1 MTDTAGMFLPHSQCI
16 IVILKNETGAK
27 QTLSKWWSTEST
39 FLHSQFHQFDINSP
53 LAEIQPQNLLS

>member
-39 FLHSQFHQFDINSP
+39 FLHSQFHQF
-53 LAEIQPQNLLS
+53 